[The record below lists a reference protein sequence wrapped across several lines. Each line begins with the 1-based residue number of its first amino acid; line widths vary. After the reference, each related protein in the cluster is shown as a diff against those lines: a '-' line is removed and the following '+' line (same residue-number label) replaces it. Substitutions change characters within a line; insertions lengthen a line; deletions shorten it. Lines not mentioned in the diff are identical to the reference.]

1 MRQESVKK
9 YLTERLGASKATEK
23 QQVEIKRRENFEGA
37 WEGYVESVMG
47 RTKKCLEKLVF
58 GLNFFFIRERIFIE
72 SIYESNLIASRHQ
85 SMMNFFGWS
94 EDLLILRPFSIQFYS
109 KFDLEIAAWSTKE
122 RKTVNQSRQ
131 SVEHFQ
137 LAGGWCKWG
146 PVVYNSISVT
156 VQSQ

>member
-85 SMMNFFGWS
+85 SMMNFFG
-94 EDLLILRPFSIQFYS
+94 
-109 KFDLEIAAWSTKE
+109 
-122 RKTVNQSRQ
+122 
-131 SVEHFQ
+131 
-137 LAGGWCKWG
+137 
-146 PVVYNSISVT
+146 
-156 VQSQ
+156 